1 MCMKLYQPM
10 VDYMTVTVSDMN
22 VKGNCVAAF
31 LVYFGGGVTL
41 ALEYM
46 N

>member
-1 MCMKLYQPM
+1 M
-10 VDYMTVTVSDMN
+10 VDYMTVAVLDMN
-22 VKGNCVAAF
+22 VKGICVAAF
-31 LVYFGGGVTL
+31 LVYFGGGGGVTL